1 MEKVESELSNPAKTD
16 EGLNERL
23 WVFLLIQVF
32 IIPIAAFLGFSA
44 AKLVSLEPSLAPYA
58 PGAIVITLLSIQ
70 LLMPVVVYFDKR
82 YVKRVS
88 DWNPSPLYYFVFL
101 GPIGSLI
108 SVAYIWQRYRLVGQ
122 PSLSIGISIFKQ

>member
-1 MEKVESELSNPAKTD
+1 MD

-23 WVFLLIQVF
+23 WAFLLIQVF

-44 AKLVSLEPSLAPYA
+44 AKLVSLEPTLAPYA
-58 PGAIVITLLSIQ
+58 PGAMVTTLLAIQ
-70 LLMPVVVYFDKR
+70 LLMPVAVYFDKR

-88 DWNPSPLYYFVFL
+88 DWNPSSLYYFVFL

-108 SVAYIWQRYRLVGQ
+108 SVAYIWQRHRLVGR